1 MIMALLEVKDV
12 SKVYQG
18 SVPVEVLKQISL
30 KVQEGEFVSIMGPSG
45 SGKTTL
51 LNVIA
56 TLDTPTGGSIFIEG
70 ENPHQFSKE
79 KVASFRRQKLGFV
92 FQSYNLLAPLT
103 VEENIMMPLTLDRVS
118 PNDMREKSDRLLKE
132 LGIQKLAKKR
142 IYELSGGESQRVAI
156 ARALIHDPSLI
167 LADEPTGN
175 LDSKSARTVM
185 EILSQTNKQKKVTTL
200 MVTHDAFSAS
210 YSDRVVFIKDGKFFN
225 DIYCGNNREA
235 FYQNILAVLAHLGGA
250 SHDFQNPHLS

>member
-1 MIMALLEVKDV
+1 MALLEVKDV

-56 TLDTPTGGSIFIEG
+56 TLDKPTGGSVFIEG
-70 ENPHQFSKE
+70 QNPHEFSKE
-79 KVASFRRQKLGFV
+79 QVSTFRRQNLGFV
-92 FQSYNLLAPLT
+92 FQSYNLLAPLN
-103 VEENIMMPLTLDRVS
+103 VEENIMMPLTLDRIAPS
-118 PNDMREKSDRLLKE
+118 EMRTKCEHLLKE

-142 IYELSGGESQRVAI
+142 IFELSGGESQRVAI

-185 EILSQTNKQKKVTTL
+185 ELLSQTNKQKKVTTL

-225 DIYCGNNREA
+225 DIYCGNSRED

-250 SHDFQNPHLS
+250 SHDFQKPHHS